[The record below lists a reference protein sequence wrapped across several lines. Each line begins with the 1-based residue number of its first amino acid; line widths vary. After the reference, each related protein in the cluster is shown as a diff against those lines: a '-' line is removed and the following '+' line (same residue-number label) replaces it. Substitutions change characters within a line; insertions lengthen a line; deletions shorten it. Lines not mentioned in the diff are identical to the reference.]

1 MKASEIFIRKPVLTT
16 LLSFC
21 LVLLGLEAYRT
32 LPVSNLPNVQFPYI
46 VITAMYPGNSPVSM
60 AANVARPIE
69 EAVLSIEG
77 LQQVTS
83 TSQEGVTNVTL
94 TFKVGQS
101 MSEIVQGVQTALS
114 QAAVQLPS
122 DLPTQP
128 TFQKINPSLMPVYF
142 IALTSNQL
150 SQADLY
156 TVGAQ
161 ALSRKLSNVSGVGNV
176 IIFGAK
182 PAVRIQVDPSKLA
195 AKGISLAQ
203 LQQAVAGAN
212 ASIPSG
218 KLDGTHR
225 SFTVEAQGQ
234 LQTAEQFGDV
244 IVGMVN
250 GAPVRVR
257 DLGDA
262 IESVQQ
268 ANLTL
273 NYLSAEGAGKSAVV
287 LAVQKQGT
295 ANTVSVANDIAE
307 TLKNVTDTLPATVKL
322 SVLYDASRPI
332 ITSIADV
339 KEALVIAFFLVI
351 FVIFIF
357 LARVRET
364 IVPAVAL
371 PLSVLATFGL
381 MSACGFSLD
390 MLSMLGLTLAVG
402 FVVDDAIVVLE
413 NAVRQ
418 IELGKKPLQAAVD
431 SVHEISPTVVSMTL
445 SLCAVFIPLIFM
457 PGLIG
462 KILQEFSLTIVFSI
476 IASGI
481 ISLTISPMMCA
492 RILRPKSGGPNR
504 LERIV
509 TGTFNATVDRYVGA
523 LKWVLRHRWLAIVA
537 SVICVFGTLA
547 LFVVI
552 PKNFIPSGDTG
563 AINGTLILQ
572 PGVSPAERA
581 RVQTDAV
588 DAIVKNPA
596 VGRVL
601 AYSGTTQSTS
611 NEINLLIILKPVNER
626 PSSIVVSNALNRALA
641 DIPGIQGGVN
651 PMPMISLGTGSSGG
665 GGEGGKRYTYQIT
678 GADLDK
684 VYTAAENFTE
694 LLAKTPGF
702 SDPRADLNKND
713 PQLTVHIERDKAR
726 ALGVDATTIER
737 TLFLAYSGNKITTI
751 NTSTDQY
758 YVILEVKPDQRNSPD
773 DLGRLYVPG
782 TAGRLVP
789 ISAVATWK
797 IGLGPGKI
805 QHDNLQNMV
814 PITFALKDGFSLG
827 DATAAINRLKKE
839 NLPAGVNG
847 DFTGEAKMFVQLGE
861 ALLFL
866 VILAIFSMYLILGIL
881 YEDYW
886 NPVTVLSSLP
896 LAGFGGLL
904 TLLIFHVD
912 FGLYAFVGLFL
923 LLGIVKK
930 NGIMMVDFAK
940 SHRDREKCSSE
951 VAVLE
956 ASRERFRPIVMT
968 TLAAV
973 MGALP
978 IALGVGASG
987 KDYQSLGLTIAG
999 GLLFSQLITLFV
1011 TPCIYVYIEN
1021 IRDWKNR
1028 RFHHAALIDADAVEA
1043 AAITS
1048 DHS

>member
-1 MKASEIFIRKPVLTT
+1 MNISELFLRKPVLTT
-16 LLSFC
+16 LLSLC
-21 LVLLGLEAYRT
+21 LVLLGLEAYRS

-46 VITAMYPGNSPVSM
+46 VISALYPGNSPVSM

-77 LQQVTS
+77 LQEVSS
-83 TSQEGVTNVTL
+83 TSQEGVTSVVL
-94 TFKVGQS
+94 TFKVGEP
-101 MSEIVQGVQTALS
+101 MSTIVEGVQTALS

-142 IALTSNQL
+142 IALTSDELDEAQ
-150 SQADLY
+150 LY

-161 ALSRKLSNVSGVGNV
+161 ALARKLNNVSGVGNV
-176 IIFGAK
+176 MIFGAK
-182 PAVRIQVDPSKLA
+182 PAVRIQVDPGRLA
-195 AKGISLAQ
+195 AMGLSLEQ
-203 LQQAVAGAN
+203 LQQAVVAANSTIPAGN
-212 ASIPSG
+212 LNGSSHTFSI
-218 KLDGTHR
+218 D
-225 SFTVEAQGQ
+225 AQGQ
-234 LQTAEQFGDV
+234 IQSAAQFNRV
-244 IVGMVN
+244 VVANVN
-250 GAPVRVR
+250 GALVRVG
-257 DLGDA
+257 DLGRA

-268 ANLTL
+268 SNLSLAYRATD
-273 NYLSAEGAGKSAVV
+273 GAGRSAVI

-295 ANTVSVANDIAE
+295 ANTVTVAHDIAA
-307 TLKNVTDTLPATVKL
+307 TLQDIGASLPATVRV

-332 ITSIADV
+332 ITSINDV

-357 LARVRET
+357 LARIRET

-371 PLSVLATFGL
+371 PMSVLATFGL
-381 MSACGFSLD
+381 MAACGFSLD

-418 IELGKKPLQAAVD
+418 IELGKAPLQAAID

-445 SLCAVFIPLIFM
+445 SLCAVFIPLVFM

-462 KILQEFSLTIVFSI
+462 RILQEFSLTIVFAI
-476 IASGI
+476 IASGV
-481 ISLTISPMMCA
+481 ISLTLSPMMCA
-492 RILRPKSGGPNR
+492 RLLRPKTGGPNR
-504 LERIV
+504 LERGV
-509 TGTFNATVDRYVGA
+509 GRVFTATVGRYLTA
-523 LKWVLRHRWLAIVA
+523 LEWFLRHRWLAIVA
-537 SVICVFGTLA
+537 SIGCVVGTLV
-547 LFVVI
+547 LFVVV
-552 PKNFIPSGDTG
+552 PKSFIPAGDTG
-563 AINGTLILQ
+563 AINGTLTLE
-572 PGVSPAERA
+572 PGVSPAR
-581 RVQTDAV
+581 RSKIQTQAV
-588 DAIVKNPA
+588 DAIAQNPA

-601 AYSGTTQSTS
+601 AYSGTTMNAD
-611 NEINLLIILKPVNER
+611 NEISLLVILKSNGTR
-626 PSSIVVSNALNRALA
+626 PPSAAVAVALNRTLA

-665 GGEGGKRYTYQIT
+665 GGEGAKRYTYQIT
-678 GADLDK
+678 GPDLNQ
-684 VYTAAENFTE
+684 VYDAAGSFVG
-694 LLAKTPGF
+694 LLQKTPGF
-702 SDPRADLNKND
+702 SDPRADLDQNH
-713 PQLTVHIERDKAR
+713 PQLTVHIRRDTAK
-726 ALGVDATTIER
+726 ALGVDPATIGR

-751 NTSTDQY
+751 NTTTDQY
-758 YVILEVKPDQRNSPD
+758 YVILEVEPDQRLAPD

-782 TAGRLVP
+782 ADGRLVP
-789 ISAVATWK
+789 LSAVATWQV
-797 IGLGPGKI
+797 GLGPGKI
-805 QHDNLQNMV
+805 QHEGLQNMV
-814 PITFALKDGFSLG
+814 PITFALKPGYSLG
-827 DATAAINRLKKE
+827 EATAAIDRLKTA

-847 DFTGEAKMFVQLGE
+847 GFSGEAKMFVQLGE
-861 ALLFL
+861 ALVFL
-866 VILAIFSMYLILGIL
+866 VVLAIFCMYLILGIL

-904 TLLIFHVD
+904 TLLVCGVD

-940 SHRDREKCSSE
+940 DHRDRERCSPE

-978 IALGVGASG
+978 IALGIGASG

-1011 TPCIYVYIEN
+1011 TPCIYVYVEEL
-1021 IRDWKNR
+1021 RDWVGRKFGR
-1028 RFHHAALIDADAVEA
+1028 TAPA
-1043 AAITS
+1043 AAISGANSRQTI
-1048 DHS
+1048 